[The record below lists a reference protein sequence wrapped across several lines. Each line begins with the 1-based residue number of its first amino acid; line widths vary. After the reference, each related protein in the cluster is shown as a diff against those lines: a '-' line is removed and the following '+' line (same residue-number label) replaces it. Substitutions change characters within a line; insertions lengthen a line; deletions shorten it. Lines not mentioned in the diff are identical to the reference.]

1 MELRILLLED
11 NISDS
16 ELICHELRKAGLE
29 FVAQRVDTKDDYLR
43 ELADFSPEIILA
55 DYALPQFNAVQAL
68 QLLKKANLEIPL
80 ILVTGSQTEEVAV
93 SCMKEGADDYIL
105 KSSLR
110 RLPTAVVNSL
120 KKKQIER
127 EKLRTEKALKQSEE
141 KYRLIA
147 ENTKD
152 LICVLDFQ
160 GNYLYASPS
169 FKDILGY
176 DPSELINR
184 ICFFLVHPDD
194 QESVIKNFLES
205 PYDPNGR
212 SGELRYRHRN
222 GEWRILETMTNW
234 ILNEQ
239 EKPQKVLVIAR
250 DITERKKTERDLRA
264 SEERYA
270 LAAQGAN
277 DGLWDWNLRTNRLY
291 FSPRWKSMLGCEE
304 EEFSNDPDEWFRRIH
319 PEDIDRL
326 RSEIATHLD
335 GLTPHFESEYRI
347 LHNDGSSRWMLSR
360 GLAIRDSN
368 GKAYRMAG
376 SQTDI
381 TERKQAEEQLLHDAF
396 YDSLTGLPNRALF
409 MERLTSA
416 VKHLQRRE
424 TYAFAVLFLDLD
436 RFKVAND
443 SVGHLLGDQLLVA
456 VARRLESCLRGGDM
470 VARFGGDEFAILLDD
485 ISGLRDATRVAD
497 RIQNELTLPF
507 NLQGQEVYTTASIG
521 IALSEKDYESPE
533 ELIRDADMAMYKAK
547 SRGKSRYEI
556 FEKVMHTRAVA
567 LLQMEADLRRAL
579 EREQL
584 VIHFQPIV
592 SLPTGHIVG
601 AEALVRWN
609 HPQRGLMHPL
619 EFIPLAE
626 ETGLIVPIGE
636 WILSK
641 ACLQNTIWHESGF
654 DQLRVAVK
662 FLARQFLQKDLPAR
676 IIQRLSET
684 KLSPNF
690 LEIEVTESNVM
701 ENADTMIQM
710 LKELKEN
717 GVQLSIDDFGV
728 GYSSLNLLKRYPID
742 TLKIKRSFVR
752 GIATDLND
760 SAIIT
765 AVITLAHSLKLRVTA
780 EGVES
785 REQLE
790 LLRSLGCDE
799 VQGYYFSSPISA
811 DQFTSLLREKVTATT
826 NVEVRMSELEP

>member
-11 NISDS
+11 NSADA
-16 ELICHELRKAGLE
+16 ELICYELRTSNLQ
-29 FVAQRVDTKDDYLR
+29 FVSKNVESKDDFLR
-43 ELADFSPEIILA
+43 ELGDFCPDIILA
-55 DYALPQFNAVQAL
+55 DYALPQFNALEAL
-68 QLLKKANLEIPL
+68 KLLNKANLDIPF
-80 ILVTGSQTEEVAV
+80 ILVTGSQSEEVAV

-105 KSSLR
+105 KSSLK
-110 RLPTAVVNSL
+110 RLPSAVNNAL
-120 KKKQIER
+120 KKKQVER
-127 EKLRTEKALKQSEE
+127 EKFKAEKALRNSEE
-141 KYRLIA
+141 QYRLIA

-152 LICVLDFQ
+152 LICVLDLQ

-169 FKDILGY
+169 FLDILGY
-176 DPSELINR
+176 EPRALVGTNS
-184 ICFFLVHPDD
+184 FFLVHPEDR
-194 QESVIKNFLES
+194 EEVMRRFLEG
-205 PYDPNGR
+205 PLNKEGR
-212 SGELRYRHRN
+212 SGELRYRDAR
-222 GEWRILETMTNW
+222 GDWRILETKANW
-234 ILNEQ
+234 TLDDQ
-239 EKPQKVLVIAR
+239 GKAQKVVIISRDVTAR
-250 DITERKKTERDLRA
+250 KRTELDLRF

-277 DGLWDWNLRTNRLY
+277 DGLWDWNLKTNRIY
-291 FSPRWKSMLGCEE
+291 FSPRWKSMLGSSEE
-304 EEFSNDPDEWFRRIH
+304 EIGNDPDEWFERIH
-319 PEDIDRL
+319 PEDVERVK
-326 RSEIATHLD
+326 SELASHLD
-335 GLTPHFESEYRI
+335 GVTPHFESEYRI
-347 LHNDGSSRWMLSR
+347 LHNDGSCRWMLSR
-360 GLAIRDSN
+360 GLAIREDN
-368 GKAYRMAG
+368 GQVYRMAG

-381 TERKQAEEQLLHDAF
+381 TERKRAEEQLLHDAF

-416 VKHLQRRE
+416 VKHLKRRE
-424 TYAFAVLFLDLD
+424 NYAFAVLFLDLD
-436 RFKVAND
+436 RFKVVND
-443 SVGHLLGDQLLVA
+443 SLGHMIGDQLLVA

-470 VARFGGDEFAILLDD
+470 VARFGGDEFAILVDD

-497 RIQNELTLPF
+497 RIQNELTLAF
-507 NLQGQEVYTTASIG
+507 NLKGQEAFTTASIG

-533 ELIRDADMAMYKAK
+533 DLLRDADMAMYRAK

-567 LLQMEADLRRAL
+567 LLQMEGDLRRAL

-584 VIHFQPIV
+584 EVYYQPIV
-592 SLPTGHIVG
+592 SMQSAQIMG

-636 WILSK
+636 WILTK
-641 ACLQNTIWHESGF
+641 ACLQNKIWQQSGY
-654 DQLRVAVK
+654 DSLRVAVK
-662 FLARQFLQKDLPAR
+662 FLAKQFMQQDFATR
-676 IIQRLSET
+676 IIQRLGET
-684 KLSPNF
+684 NLSPSF

-701 ENADTMIQM
+701 ENSDAMIQI
-710 LKELKEN
+710 LKELKEH

-765 AVITLAHSLKLRVTA
+765 AVITLAHSLKLKVTA

-785 REQLE
+785 REQLD
-790 LLRSLGCDE
+790 LLRSLDCDE
-799 VQGYYFSSPISA
+799 VQGYFFSPPLPA
-811 DQFTSLLREKVTATT
+811 DQFTELLQERFSEKRLV
-826 NVEVRMSELEP
+826 

>member
-11 NISDS
+11 NSADA
-16 ELICHELRKAGLE
+16 ELIYHELRISNLQ
-29 FVAQRVDTKDDYLR
+29 FVSRRVDTKEEFLR
-43 ELADFSPEIILA
+43 ELGDFFPDIILA
-55 DYALPQFNAVQAL
+55 DYALPQFNALEAL

-80 ILVTGSQTEEVAV
+80 ILVTGSQSEEVAV

-105 KSSLR
+105 KSSLK
-110 RLPTAVVNSL
+110 RLPSAVTNTL
-120 KKKQIER
+120 KQKQAER
-127 EKLRTEKALKQSEE
+127 EMLKAERALRNSEE
-141 KYRLIA
+141 QYRLIA

-152 LICVLDFQ
+152 LICVLDLQ

-169 FKDILGY
+169 FLDILGY
-176 DPSELINR
+176 EPRQLVGTNS
-184 ICFFLVHPDD
+184 FLMIHPDD
-194 QESVIKNFLES
+194 REEVMRRFLES
-205 PYDPNGR
+205 PYVREGR
-212 SGELRYRHRN
+212 SGELRYRHAK
-222 GEWRILETMTNW
+222 GDWRTLETVANW
-234 ILNEQ
+234 IID
-239 EKPQKVLVIAR
+239 EKGRPQKVVIISR
-250 DITERKKTERDLRA
+250 DVTERKTTERELKF

-270 LAAQGAN
+270 LAARGAN
-277 DGLWDWNLRTNRLY
+277 DGLWDWNLRTNRIY
-291 FSPRWKSMLGCEE
+291 FSSRWKSMLGSGEE
-304 EEFSNDPDEWFRRIH
+304 EIGNDPDEWFDRVH
-319 PEDIDRL
+319 PEDVERL
-326 RSEIATHLD
+326 KSEIASHLE
-335 GLTPHFESEYRI
+335 GMTPHFESEYRI
-347 LHNDGSSRWMLSR
+347 LHNDGSCRWMLSR
-360 GLAIRDSN
+360 GLAIRDAQD
-368 GKAYRMAG
+368 KAYRMAG

-381 TERKQAEEQLLHDAF
+381 TERKRAEEQLLHDAF

-424 TYAFAVLFLDLD
+424 NYAFAVLFLDLD
-436 RFKVAND
+436 RFKVVND
-443 SVGHLLGDQLLVA
+443 SLGHMIGDQLLVA
-456 VARRLESCLRGGDM
+456 VARRFEACLRGGDM

-497 RIQNELTLPF
+497 RIQNELTLAF
-507 NLQGQEVYTTASIG
+507 NLKGQETFTTASIG
-521 IALSEKDYESPE
+521 IALSEKDYDSPE
-533 ELIRDADMAMYKAK
+533 DLLRDADMAMFRAK

-567 LLQMEADLRRAL
+567 LLQMEGDLRRAL

-584 VIHFQPIV
+584 VVYYQPIV
-592 SLPTGHIVG
+592 SGHTAQIVG

-641 ACLQNTIWHESGF
+641 ACLQNKVWQQSGF
-654 DQLRVAVK
+654 DHLRVAVK
-662 FLARQFLQKDLPAR
+662 FLAKQFMQQDFPTR
-676 IIQRLSET
+676 IIQRISET
-684 KLSPNF
+684 DLSPNF

-701 ENADTMIQM
+701 ENSDTMIQI
-710 LKELKEN
+710 LKELKEH

-765 AVITLAHSLKLRVTA
+765 AVITLAHSLKLKVTA

-785 REQLE
+785 KEQLE
-790 LLRSLGCDE
+790 ILRSLDCDE
-799 VQGYYFSSPISA
+799 VQGYFFSAPVPA
-811 DQFTSLLREKVTATT
+811 EQFTELLQEKFAEKRLV
-826 NVEVRMSELEP
+826 